1 VGGVVAKKTTPCAAL
16 IASLVLSGC
25 AGTGALS
32 NAPPS
37 PDRPGTRITLN
48 NPDSEKWAPAPRRAN
63 APPPRP
69 GQVEQIW
76 VCRPLACAGKAI
88 VGIQSQPSPTR
99 HPDRA
104 ALEKMAKF
112 APAQARA
119 QDVMMEAASDGE
131 ERMTPLSSKV
141 TEVRGYPAIVSEAKR
156 TSKSKASYSIR
167 GQLFIGTMLLH
178 VISASTDRAEA
189 KKHFD
194 SFVAAIEILDVPPPD
209 DPIGAPAQTPTAL
222 ESASPPGRQ

>member
-1 VGGVVAKKTTPCAAL
+1 VAKNIARSAAL
-16 IASLVLSGC
+16 IASLVVSGC

-48 NPDSEKWAPAPRRAN
+48 NPDPNKWAAAARRAN
-63 APPPRP
+63 VPPPRP
-69 GQVEQIW
+69 GQVAQVW
-76 VCRPLACAGKAI
+76 VCRPLACAGNAV

-112 APAQARA
+112 LPAQARA

-141 TEVRGYPAIVSEAKR
+141 TEVRGYPAIMAETKR
-156 TSKSKASYSIR
+156 TSKSKVSFSLR
-167 GQLFIGTMLLH
+167 GELFVGTMLVH
-178 VISASTDRAEA
+178 VVSLSTDRAEA
-189 KKHFD
+189 RKHFD
-194 SFVAAIEILDVPPPD
+194 SFVGAIEILDVPPAD
-209 DPIGAPAQTPTAL
+209 DPVGAPAQAPVAL
-222 ESASPPGRQ
+222 ESTAAPTR